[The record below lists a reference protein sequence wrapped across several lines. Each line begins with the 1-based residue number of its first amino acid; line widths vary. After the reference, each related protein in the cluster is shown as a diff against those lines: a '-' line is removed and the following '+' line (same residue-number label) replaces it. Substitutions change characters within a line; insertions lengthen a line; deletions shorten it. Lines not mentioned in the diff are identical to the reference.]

1 MLTRT
6 APFPAGGH
14 RTASPTWTS
23 EHVAD
28 AVRFAVP
35 LGRALF
41 SAIFL
46 AAVMGH
52 FTPQFAEYAR
62 RQGVPAPEILV
73 PLAGVIAFAGGLSIL
88 LGYHARIGAL
98 LIAVFL
104 VPVTFY
110 MHNFWAVT
118 DTMQRQMQEANFMK
132 NMAMLGAA
140 LWMTYCG
147 AGPFSFD
154 NRRAEKRLRR

>member
-1 MLTRT
+1 
-6 APFPAGGH
+6 
-14 RTASPTWTS
+14 
-23 EHVAD
+23 V
-28 AVRFAVP
+28 
-35 LGRALF
+35 
-41 SAIFL
+41 
-46 AAVMGH
+46 GH

-73 PLAGVIAFAGGLSIL
+73 PFAGVIALAGGLSIL

-98 LIAVFL
+98 LIVVFL

-118 DTMQRQMQEANFMK
+118 ASMQRQMQEANFIK
-132 NMAMLGAA
+132 NLGLLGAA

-147 AGPFSFD
+147 AGPFSLD
-154 NRRAEKRLRR
+154 SRMAAKRV